1 MDERFTRPDEQL
13 LPERVKNSERLK
25 AIKILH
31 LCSSQKKLMKKI
43 ILIGIIQIL
52 FAGFLSAQGKLVIQ
66 SGSKGYFIDHKVTA
80 KENFYSIGRLYHTH
94 PRNIA
99 GFNGL
104 DMAKGLSLGQII
116 QIPLTDTN
124 FIQTGNKGIPVY
136 YTVDQNESLE
146 AVSKKNR
153 GVQISDL
160 RNWNNLSGNNIPKD
174 TKLIIG
180 FLVTNEMQDKVVTI
194 PERKNETIIPPAEEK
209 KQVITEEKKVEP
221 EQKKEEPP
229 VVKEEAKKTE
239 VEAVEKKEKAIVTVA
254 GYFKPHFE
262 QQVKQS
268 PVTREQTVTSGIFKT
283 TSGWQDAKYY
293 LLIDKVEPGTIVKII
308 NPTNNKY
315 VFAKVLYG
323 MEGIRQNQ
331 GYDIR
336 ISNAAASALDISEQD
351 KFIVKVNY

>member
-1 MDERFTRPDEQL
+1 
-13 LPERVKNSERLK
+13 
-25 AIKILH
+25 
-31 LCSSQKKLMKKI
+31 MKKI
-43 ILIGIIQIL
+43 ILILIIQFLVIGL
-52 FAGFLSAQGKLVIQ
+52 LSAQVNLVIQ
-66 SGSKGYFIDHKVTA
+66 NSGKGYYVDHKVTA

-136 YTVDQNESLE
+136 YIVDQNESLE
-146 AVSKKNR
+146 AVSKKNKM
-153 GVQISDL
+153 VQLSDL
-160 RNWNNLSGNNIPKD
+160 RNWNNLSGNNIPGNS
-174 TKLIIG
+174 KLIVG
-180 FLVTNEMQDKVVTI
+180 FLVTNEMQDKVVII
-194 PERKNETIIPPAEEK
+194 PERKKNETTIQPAEEK
-209 KQVITEEKKVEP
+209 EQVIAEVKKVEP
-221 EQKKEEPP
+221 EIKKEDPPKKEEPKITREDIP
-229 VVKEEAKKTE
+229 
-239 VEAVEKKEKAIVTVA
+239 EKKENIVLTKA
-254 GYFKPHFE
+254 GYFKPHFD

-268 PVTREQTVTSGIFKT
+268 PITREQTVTSGIFKT

-293 LLIDKVEPGTIVKII
+293 LLIDKVEPGTIVKIT
-308 NPTNNKY
+308 NPTNNKV

-336 ISNAAASALDISEQD
+336 ISNSAASALDISEQD

>member
-1 MDERFTRPDEQL
+1 
-13 LPERVKNSERLK
+13 
-25 AIKILH
+25 
-31 LCSSQKKLMKKI
+31 MKKTLLI
-43 ILIGIIQIL
+43 IIIQVLVTGII
-52 FAGFLSAQGKLVIQ
+52 SAQSSLVIQ
-66 SGSKGYFIDHKVTA
+66 SGNKGFYVEHKVTA

-124 FIQTGNKGIPVY
+124 FIQSGNKGIPVY

-146 AVSKKNR
+146 AVSRKNNM
-153 GVQISDL
+153 VQLSDL
-160 RNWNNLSGNNIPKD
+160 RNWNNLSGNNIPGNSR
-174 TKLIIG
+174 LIVG
-180 FLVTNEMQDKVVTI
+180 FLVTNEMQDKVIVI
-194 PERKNETIIPPAEEK
+194 PERKNESIIQPAEEK
-209 KQVITEEKKVEP
+209 KQVIAEVKDVEP
-221 EQKKEEPP
+221 ALKKEDPPVKKEEPEKTREVIPEKKAP
-229 VVKEEAKKTE
+229 VVTA
-239 VEAVEKKEKAIVTVA
+239 A
-254 GYFKPHFE
+254 GYFKSHFD
-262 QQVKQS
+262 QQIKQS
-268 PVTREQTVTSGIFKT
+268 PITREQTVTSGIFKT

-293 LLIDKVEPGTIVKII
+293 LLIDKVEPGTIVKIT
-308 NPTNNKY
+308 NPTNNKV

-336 ISNAAASALDISEQD
+336 ISNSAASALDISDQD